1 MFRRRNAH
9 QLDNDDSQQDN
20 KVRELKSAIGPLSGH
35 SLVFCSDAS
44 LRRFLDA
51 RNWDVEKAKKMIQET
66 LKWRSTYKPQEIR
79 WNQVAHEG
87 ETGKAS
93 RASFH
98 DRQGRVVLIMRPAMQ
113 VTKPIVTF
121 MNIFLEFFL
130 KMISHLIK
138 MKQNSTSQ
146 EGNIRHLVY
155 LLENAIINLPKG
167 QKQMSWLID
176 FTGWSMAVNPP
187 MKTTREIIHILQN
200 YYPERLG
207 IAFLYN
213 PPRLFQAVYRAAKY
227 FLDPRTAEKVKFVYP
242 KDKASDE
249 LMTTHFDVE
258 NLPKEFGGEATLEY
272 DHEDFS
278 RQMYED
284 DLKTAKY
291 WGLEGKHYPKTNGF
305 SPSDVVPEPAIE
317 IASAAS

>member
-98 DRQGRVVLIMRPAMQ
+98 DRQGRVVLIMRPAM
-113 VTKPIVTF
+113 
-121 MNIFLEFFL
+121 
-130 KMISHLIK
+130 
-138 MKQNSTSQ
+138 QNSTSQ

>member
-1 MFRRRNAH
+1 
-9 QLDNDDSQQDN
+9 
-20 KVRELKSAIGPLSGH
+20 LKSAIGPLSGH

-98 DRQGRVVLIMRPAMQ
+98 DRQGRVVLIMRPAM
-113 VTKPIVTF
+113 
-121 MNIFLEFFL
+121 
-130 KMISHLIK
+130 
-138 MKQNSTSQ
+138 QNSTSQ